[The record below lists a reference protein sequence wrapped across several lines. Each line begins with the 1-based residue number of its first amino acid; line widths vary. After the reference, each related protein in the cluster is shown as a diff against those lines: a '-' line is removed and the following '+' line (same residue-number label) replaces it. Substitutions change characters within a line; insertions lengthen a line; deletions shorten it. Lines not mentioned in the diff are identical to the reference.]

1 MELWFAQNE
10 DKEEQVK
17 KIFKKELVDLNRLI
31 EYQDINEV
39 LILTEFMMVI
49 VVKGQNSQ
57 ELLERIGQLSEAT
70 LEDLKDLIEG
80 TLAPITEYDMESNY
94 LASSFAN
101 NMQFKQEVFNQ
112 LEITEKK
119 SKRLEL

>member
-49 VVKGQNSQ
+49 VVKG
-57 ELLERIGQLSEAT
+57 
-70 LEDLKDLIEG
+70 
-80 TLAPITEYDMESNY
+80 
-94 LASSFAN
+94 
-101 NMQFKQEVFNQ
+101 
-112 LEITEKK
+112 
-119 SKRLEL
+119 